1 MQLGECHGHIILDG
15 VYFKDA
21 IKKHEI
27 IPDDTIIRA
36 CFQQYQE
43 RQITFFRDGGDNKGV
58 SARAAELA
66 LEYDIDY
73 RSPIFAIY
81 KKNQYGSMVGNSFET
96 MNEYVQLVKEV
107 KRKQGDFIKV
117 MFTGILD
124 FNAYGVITSESLMEK
139 EMREITHIAHEEGF
153 SVMAHVNGS
162 DAIRRAI
169 DAGVDSIEHGYYLEL
184 AGRKELADTDIVWV
198 PTCSP
203 IGNAIGT
210 NRFSDDVLQNILE
223 EQMKSIKSAMELG
236 VHIAIGSDAGAYQVL
251 HGEGVEKEYQY
262 VKTACKKED
271 NELFEYLQKSEQR
284 IKEKFK
290 RD

>member
-27 IPDDTIIRA
+27 IPNDTIIRA

-58 SARAAELA
+58 SARASELA

-81 KKNQYGSMVGNSFET
+81 KKNQYGAMVGNSFET

-124 FNAYGVITSESLMEK
+124 FDAYGVITSESLTEK

-236 VHIAIGSDAGAYQVL
+236 VHIALGSDAGAYQVL
-251 HGEGVEKEYQY
+251 HGEGVETEYQY
-262 VKTACKKED
+262 VKAACKKED
-271 NELFEYLQKSEQR
+271 NELFEYLQKSEQM